1 MRIRIEDFPARLEAR
16 LFPFYLIFGDE
27 PLLVQECADALRS
40 ACRNGGIGER
50 QVFDVDA
57 SFDWNRLGAECSGLS
72 LFGDRKLIEVR
83 LAGAKLGAEGSAML
97 RELAAQPASDNVV
110 LVLAGKLDR
119 DVEKSAWFRALDEA
133 GATVRAWP
141 LRRNELPG
149 WIGQRLRA
157 AGFKPSPDALALLAE
172 RVEGNLLAARQE
184 IDKLALL
191 AEPGP
196 LDAATLATLVNDS
209 ARYSVYDLCDRA
221 LEGDRAA
228 AVRTLTGLRAEGT
241 EATIVLWAL
250 AEEFRRL
257 LRIGR
262 RRATGEGSEQA
273 MRAERGKPYSEAAF
287 RRLGHQ
293 GLQQLLRL
301 AAEVDRCIKGLD
313 KRDAWDALLELVVRA
328 GRPANP
334 RP

>member
-1 MRIRIEDFPARLEAR
+1 MQLQRDF
-16 LFPFYLIFGDE
+16 
-27 PLLVQECADALRS
+27 LR
-40 ACRNGGIGER
+40 
-50 QVFDVDA
+50 
-57 SFDWNRLGAECSGLS
+57 
-72 LFGDRKLIEVR
+72 
-83 LAGAKLGAEGSAML
+83 
-97 RELAAQPASDNVV
+97 
-110 LVLAGKLDR
+110 
-119 DVEKSAWFRALDEA
+119 
-133 GATVRAWP
+133 
-141 LRRNELPG
+141 
-149 WIGQRLRA
+149 
-157 AGFKPSPDALALLAE
+157 
-172 RVEGNLLAARQE
+172 AARQE

-196 LDAATLATLVNDS
+196 LDAATLAALVNDS

>member
-1 MRIRIEDFPARLEAR
+1 VRIRVEEFPARLKAR
-16 LFPFYLIFGDE
+16 LLPFYLLYGDE
-27 PLLVQECADALRS
+27 PLLVQECADALRA
-40 ACRNGGIGER
+40 ACRNGGIEER

-57 SFDWNRLGAECSGLS
+57 GFDWNRLAAECSGLS

-83 LAGAKLGAEGSAML
+83 LAGAKLGTEGSALL

-191 AEPGP
+191 AEPGA
-196 LDAATLATLVNDS
+196 LDAATLAALVNDS

-241 EATIVLWAL
+241 EATLVLWAL

-262 RRATGEGSEQA
+262 RRAAGEGSEQA
-273 MRAERGKPYSEAAF
+273 MKAERGKPYSEAAF
-287 RRLGHQ
+287 RRLGHH

-328 GRPANP
+328 GRPAAP
-334 RP
+334 RA

>member
-40 ACRNGGIGER
+40 TCRDGGIGER

-110 LVLAGKLDR
+110 LVLGGKLDR

-149 WIGQRLRA
+149 WIGKRLRA

-172 RVEGNLLAARQE
+172 RVEGNLLAAHQE
-184 IDKLALL
+184 IAKLHLLL
-191 AEPGP
+191 A
-196 LDAATLATLVNDS
+196 ALVNDS

-262 RRATGEGSEQA
+262 RRASGEGSEQA

-287 RRLGHQ
+287 ARRPPCCLG
-293 GLQQLLRL
+293 RL
-301 AAEVDRCIKGLD
+301 SHFSGWLSSIPCWMR
-313 KRDAWDALLELVVRA
+313 
-328 GRPANP
+328 
-334 RP
+334 